1 MYNTIILRILKKLC
15 LLKVE
20 YVQSKQILTDDHGL
34 KKSVQVHILLIL
46 IDINSSSST
55 LIFSQNFDLRNVL
68 GRFCVYSCFC
78 LNLCQ
83 QDNNLIKQSFK
94 VFLQYILGIRRSLL
108 FFYLYHYSL
117 LPVLLYY
124 QSVYRLI
131 SILLFDGGQ

>member
-94 VFLQYILGIRRSLL
+94 GFFIVHFGNKEITTVLL
-108 FFYLYHYSL
+108 FVPLFTFACLA
-117 LPVLLYY
+117 
-124 QSVYRLI
+124 
-131 SILLFDGGQ
+131 ILLICIQTYKYTFI